1 MVMRKLMVSRALAC
15 GALLLL
21 LFCTIPTQ
29 HAKADFT
36 ADFDVYLDPNNPDNG
51 KKAPQ
56 WKLNLAFENIDL
68 HNLSEIT
75 IVGVKII
82 QNWTGTETV
91 MVDWD
96 KQDSDFPVTIREGV
110 VDGSFYLLEWQGPVP
125 EPGIYNVTIILEW
138 TEGWQIGPALQRT
151 YNSEMQVLAPVPD
164 TVDTNAIAFVLILLF
179 VSTAMALLIV
189 RGRKRR

>member
-1 MVMRKLMVSRALAC
+1 MRKLKASRALAYVV
-15 GALLLL
+15 LLLL
-21 LFCTIPTQ
+21 LFCTIPAQ

-36 ADFDVYLDPNNPDNG
+36 ADVGVYLDPNNSDNG

-56 WKLNLAFENIDL
+56 WKLNLVFENIDL

-75 IVGVKII
+75 IVGVKIL

-96 KQDSDFPVTIREGV
+96 KLDSHFPVTIWEGD
-110 VDGSFYLLEWQGPVP
+110 VDSSFYLLEWQGPVP
-125 EPGIYNVTIILEW
+125 EPGVYNVTIILEW

-151 YNSEMQVLAPVPD
+151 YNSEMQVLAPVPN
-164 TVDTNAIAFVLILLF
+164 TVDTNTVAFVFILLF
-179 VSTAMALLIV
+179 LSTALALLIV
-189 RGRKRR
+189 RGRKRP